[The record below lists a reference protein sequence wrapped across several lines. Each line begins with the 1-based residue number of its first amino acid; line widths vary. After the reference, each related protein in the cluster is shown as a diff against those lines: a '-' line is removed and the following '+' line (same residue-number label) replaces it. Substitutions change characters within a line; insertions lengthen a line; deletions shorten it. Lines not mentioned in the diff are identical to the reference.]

1 MMRKIPPIVFVLLLF
16 ISAISVLP
24 LSAAIKP
31 MTLPEM
37 MEISTGAIDGQ
48 ITAKESV
55 VIFDPADNMNE
66 IWTRLTVSGTE
77 LTTGETV
84 THDLYYMGGVWN
96 GQRIFPVTSPR
107 DYQTR
112 VGARVVAFYW
122 FDPSLSET
130 GANKIFC
137 YPNIYQVQQG
147 SSEPTVIG
155 LGDGAAVPYNTK
167 LSVLS
172 AEVKRIYAEQ
182 KINRGDR

>member
-1 MMRKIPPIVFVLLLF
+1 MSRKI
-16 ISAISVLP
+16 AISVIAIGLVVSALLVAP
-24 LSAAIKP
+24 LGAAIKP

-37 MEISTGAIDGQ
+37 MEISTGVIDGQ

-77 LTTGETV
+77 LTTGESV

-122 FDPSLSET
+122 FDPSLTES

-172 AEVKRIYAEQ
+172 AVVKRIYAEQ

>member
-1 MMRKIPPIVFVLLLF
+1 MLRKIAISMVAIGLV
-16 ISAISVLP
+16 ISALLVTP
-24 LSAAIKP
+24 LDAAIKP

-37 MEISTGAIDGQ
+37 MEISTGVIDGQ
-48 ITAKESV
+48 IVAKESV
-55 VIFDPADNMNE
+55 VIFDPADDMNE
-66 IWTRLTVSGTE
+66 IWTRLTVNGTE

-84 THDLYYMGGVWN
+84 THDLYFMGGVWN

-122 FDPSLSET
+122 FDPNLAGS

-147 SSEPTVIG
+147 ASEPTVIG
-155 LGDGAAVPYNTK
+155 LGEGAAVRINTK

-172 AEVKRIYAEQ
+172 AEVKRIYTER
-182 KINRGDR
+182 KINRGDK